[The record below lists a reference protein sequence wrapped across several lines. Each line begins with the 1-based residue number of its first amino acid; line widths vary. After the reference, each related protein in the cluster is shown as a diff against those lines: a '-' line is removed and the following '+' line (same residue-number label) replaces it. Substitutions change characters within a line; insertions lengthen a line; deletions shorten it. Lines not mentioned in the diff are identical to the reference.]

1 MTNRKTYDSLDAVKW
16 VSALLI
22 IIIHTNP
29 FHEIEILEFYTKD
42 VIARIAVPLFFAI
55 SGYLFFRKITFHNGK
70 IARSSQNL
78 TYLINYIKHL
88 SLIYLGASVFYL
100 LYKIPMWYSI
110 DWWGFH
116 ALKDYLVSFF
126 LSGSEYHLWYILA
139 SIYGIIL
146 FYILLSFIRFDVMKY
161 LCIVGW
167 VFECLLYSYSWIG
180 IDNIGI
186 LNWLTAHFSVCFDA
200 AFRAIPL
207 MGIGLLCAVRPA
219 EKCSLTPPLI
229 TFVAVIIE
237 ASCLFFF
244 SPNEG
249 KYSYILMTPLFTYSM
264 LQCLLSV
271 DFQFKNRSIP
281 KWMRDTSLIIYIV
294 HPMVIYLLDLIGM
307 SKGIMHWLTVTLLS
321 IIFATFYVFVKNKLK
336 TVTHKV

>member
-1 MTNRKTYDSLDAVKW
+1 MSDKKQLDNLDLAKW
-16 VSALLI
+16 ICSLLI
-22 IIIHTNP
+22 IIIHTAP
-29 FHEIEILEFYTKD
+29 FEKLPIVNFYITN
-42 VIARIAVPLFFAI
+42 VLARVAVPLFFAI
-55 SGYLFFRKITFHNGK
+55 SGYLFFRKITFENGK
-70 IARSSQNL
+70 ITRNSENVSCLIRYVWHL
-78 TYLINYIKHL
+78 TI
-88 SLIYLGASVFYL
+88 IYVAASVFYL

-116 ALKDYLVSFF
+116 ALKDYLSSFF

-146 FYILLSFIRFDVMKY
+146 FYILLSFIRLDVMKY

-167 VFECLLYSYSWIG
+167 VIECLLYSYSWIG
-180 IDNIGI
+180 IDNISI
-186 LNWLTAHFSVCFDA
+186 LNWLTSHFSVCFDA

-219 EKCSLTPPLI
+219 EKCSITPPLI

-249 KYSYILMTPLFTYSM
+249 KYSYILMTPLFTYFM

-307 SKGIMHWLTVTLLS
+307 PKGIVHWLTVTLLS
-321 IIFATFYVFVKNKLK
+321 IILATFYVLVKNKLK
-336 TVTHKV
+336 TVTRKV